1 MNSNLVSIITPTYN
15 AISYIESTYIS
26 ITNQI
31 YKNWEWIVT
40 DDLSTD
46 GTYEYLL
53 NLERKDS
60 RVKVFRNQNNLG
72 PAVSRNN
79 SIDKANGRYIA
90 FLDSDDLWAPE
101 KLKNQIHFMLINKV
115 GLSYS
120 DYSFID
126 ENDIFIEKVRRTPN
140 TLNYNELLRENKI
153 GCLTAIYDTHVIGKV
168 FMPLIRK
175 RQDYGL
181 WLNILKLVPK
191 AYRCPGVLGIYRIRK
206 ESVSSNKIHLLKYNF
221 ELFHKHQNISLL
233 MSMLYVLVNVF
244 NKLKST

>member
-1 MNSNLVSIITPTYN
+1 MNANLVSIITPTYN
-15 AISYIESTYIS
+15 AISYIESTYFS
-26 ITNQI
+26 ITNQT

-53 NLERKDS
+53 NLESKDS
-60 RVKVFRNQNNLG
+60 RVKVFRNLNNFG

-79 SIDKANGRYIA
+79 SIEKANGRYIA

-101 KLKNQIHFMLINKV
+101 KLKTQINFMLVNKV
-115 GLSYS
+115 PLSYS

-126 ENDIFIEKVRRTPN
+126 ENDVLIERVRRVPN
-140 TLNYNELLRENKI
+140 TLNYKELLRENKI
-153 GCLTAIYDTHVIGKV
+153 GCLTAIYDTHAIGKV

-191 AYRCPGVLGIYRIRK
+191 AYRCPGVLAVYRIRK

-221 ELFHKHQNISLL
+221 ELFYKHQNISFLTSL
-233 MSMLYVLVNVF
+233 LYVFVNAF
-244 NKLKST
+244 NKFKSM